1 MKSRDTYNL
10 MNQSNWMQMH
20 VAETEAEE
28 FLQTTEE
35 RATKMS
41 PMQKDSRTMA
51 AHVRFESLH
60 ISLPS
65 SAKQQRGMTKSY
77 VVLKTCIVMTLVF
90 LLN

>member
-1 MKSRDTYNL
+1 
-10 MNQSNWMQMH
+10 MQMH

-28 FLQTTEE
+28 FLQTTAA
-35 RATKMS
+35 RVTKMS
-41 PMQKDSRTMA
+41 PIQKDLMSRTMVV
-51 AHVRFESLH
+51 HVRFESLH